1 METRHIAELLGPFL
15 ETQKAAPDEASHALS
30 EMQLNNISMYID
42 ILLRWN
48 ARINLTAIRDPEEIV
63 TRHFGESLF
72 LARKLVPEPSSAASL
87 KVADVGSG
95 AGFPGLPLKI
105 WAPEVVLTLIEAN
118 NKKATFLK
126 EVCRALKLQD
136 VQVLSERAE
145 AVPPSSFDLVT
156 MRAVERFSSAL
167 PSAARLVKSGG
178 RLAALVGKEQMSGL
192 SELAPS
198 LLWSHPILAP
208 MSQSRVLV
216 VGVSGD

>member
-15 ETQKAAPDEASHALS
+15 ETQKAAPDAASHALS
-30 EMQLNNISMYID
+30 ETQLNNISMYID

-72 LARKLVPEPSSAASL
+72 LARKLVPEPSSSASL

-118 NKKATFLK
+118 TKKATFLK
-126 EVCRALKLQD
+126 EVCRALKLED

-145 AVPPSSFDLVT
+145 TIAPESFDLVT
-156 MRAVERFSSAL
+156 MRAVERFSSSL
-167 PSAARLVKSGG
+167 PTAARLVRPGG
-178 RLAALVGKEQMSGL
+178 RLAILVSKEQTSAR
-192 SELAPS
+192 SELAPG
-198 LLWSHPILAP
+198 LRWAQPLPVP
-208 MSQSRVLV
+208 MSQSRVLA
-216 VGVSGD
+216 VGAFGD